1 MEDIPT
7 YNSPEVFG
15 LHPNAEIGYFLES
28 AKSLWNNMIKMQSS
42 DSAGT
47 SALDRDTYIENVA
60 TDIQDKMPLI
70 NDMLNIRKAI
80 GETPGAT

>member
-1 MEDIPT
+1 
-7 YNSPEVFG
+7 
-15 LHPNAEIGYFLES
+15 
-28 AKSLWNNMIKMQSS
+28 MIKMQSS